1 MPYGTPPPV
10 PVHAGVCGPSRL
22 TSVCQAADVSVLHGV
37 CHHILLATQAV
48 HVRAPHAGA
57 HHRWLERGLVRL
69 TCCGRS
75 MQVMV
80 SAVTAFYV
88 ARILLYG
95 ARINDRGYATALRL
109 HSVVVRPATTTHA
122 LPHVVRTTHTPLP
135 PRYQHRLQESAAAAT
150 DAKVMARSITPGTDT
165 RRQSKVHHGEVRC
178 LCSVRCL
185 CHYTNTSNAAV
196 LRCCC
201 VDTHLGV
208 GMNAQADMY
217 NNCMLAVESARQQ
230 VLLTTETNPITFLGI
245 TASQTLLNSIA
256 SLAASGSAVALR
268 YAVPE
273 LVAIVRSRD

>member
-10 PVHAGVCGPSRL
+10 PVHAAVCGPSRL

-57 HHRWLERGLVRL
+57 HHCWLERGLVRL

-135 PRYQHRLQESAAAAT
+135 SRYQHRLQESAAAAT

-178 LCSVRCL
+178 LCSARCL
-185 CHYTNTSNAAV
+185 CHQHV
-196 LRCCC
+196 QRCCLRCYC

-208 GMNAQADMY
+208 GLNAQADMY